1 MKNVI
6 IFIAAILVSV
16 ATTAQDTTF
25 QGFLQQFPKAT
36 LPFTLGAE
44 ELQGQLESR
53 AAKTPVA
60 KATRLAWDY
69 YAFLPTL
76 EANATENRMP
86 VYPEPVAMLETATHY
101 AVIFNT
107 GRNFARQYKTYNIAV
122 FDKCGNYIQTRTIAG
137 VNPTA
142 LATATINANLEVT
155 INEYSVNWSKDYIT
169 NGIEGNQIIGIS
181 PVATR
186 TVKATTAAK
195 EAKEDWKNAPAAQQ
209 IAATLTAQNK

>member
-60 KATRLAWDY
+60 KPARLAWDY
-69 YAFLPTL
+69 YAFLPTP
-76 EANATENRMP
+76 RSQR
-86 VYPEPVAMLETATHY
+86 Y
-101 AVIFNT
+101 
-107 GRNFARQYKTYNIAV
+107 
-122 FDKCGNYIQTRTIAG
+122 
-137 VNPTA
+137 
-142 LATATINANLEVT
+142 
-155 INEYSVNWSKDYIT
+155 
-169 NGIEGNQIIGIS
+169 
-181 PVATR
+181 
-186 TVKATTAAK
+186 
-195 EAKEDWKNAPAAQQ
+195 
-209 IAATLTAQNK
+209 